1 MVDASLVMLDEEYKE
16 TGRILDKLLE
26 EAIARVVF
34 LVDKDGQLVASCGD
48 EEGIDSTSLASL
60 TAGNIAATGGLAKLL
75 GQKEFSILFHQGEK
89 ENIHIS
95 LIGDRMILVVIFDA
109 QSTLGLVRLR
119 AKKAGEELNE
129 IFQRLINKAKS
140 SAVSSDAL
148 LSDITDED
156 IERLFS

>member
-1 MVDASLVMLDEEYKE
+1 MIDTSLVMFDEEYKE
-16 TGRILDKLLE
+16 TIVILERLVK
-26 EAIARVVF
+26 EAFARVVF

-95 LIGDRMILVVIFDA
+95 VIGGRMILVVIFDT

-119 AKKAGEELNE
+119 AKGAGEELNE
-129 IFQRLINKAKS
+129 IIQKLINKAKGS
-140 SAVSSDAL
+140 SVNSDTL

>member
-1 MVDASLVMLDEEYKE
+1 
-16 TGRILDKLLE
+16 
-26 EAIARVVF
+26 
-34 LVDKDGQLVASCGD
+34 VDKDGQLVASCGD

-95 LIGDRMILVVIFDA
+95 LIGGRMILVVIFDT

-129 IFQRLINKAKS
+129 IFQRLINKAKD

>member
-95 LIGDRMILVVIFDA
+95 LIGDRMILVVIFDT

>member
-1 MVDASLVMLDEEYKE
+1 MVDTSLVMLDEEYKE
-16 TGRILDKLLE
+16 TRRILDRLLE
-26 EAIARVVF
+26 EAFARVVF

-95 LIGDRMILVVIFDA
+95 LIGGRMILVVIFDT

-129 IFQRLINKAKS
+129 IFQRLINKAKG
-140 SAVSSDAL
+140 SAVSGDAL

>member
-1 MVDASLVMLDEEYKE
+1 MVDTSLVMLDEEYKE

-95 LIGDRMILVVIFDA
+95 LIGDRMILVVIFDT

-129 IFQRLINKAKS
+129 IFQRLINKAKR